1 MQRPTTLT
9 GWLAFP
15 LVLLVRGYQLLIS
28 PLLPQS
34 CRYYPS
40 CSAYAVTS
48 LERFGPLKGTWLAGH
63 RLLRCNPWSAG
74 GVDHVPSRWEDRP
87 RFGRPRTEDRHTH

>member
-1 MQRPTTLT
+1 MRRPTSVT
-9 GWLAFP
+9 GWLALP
-15 LVLLVRGYQLLIS
+15 LVLLVRGYQVLIS

-40 CSAYAVTS
+40 CSSYAVTA
-48 LERFGPLKGTWLAGH
+48 LQRHGPLKGTWLAGH

-74 GVDHVPSRWEDRP
+74 GVDHVPQHWEDRP
-87 RFGRPRTEDRHTH
+87 RFGRDASGAHHTH